1 VSYSEHPMHSLK
13 LCRVGRPVRVDS
25 RAAGAWQAGVI
36 PFHSFW
42 VFEAVTKPRPYRAR
56 VQSHAP
62 RLGSLGYAAHSS
74 SRHSGVAALTGRNC
88 HETMYS
94 CGFHISPI
102 KPMKMRSLP
111 TEQSHCVH
119 SFKLCIGS
127 AMYISTLRCNA
138 DGQGAKRDL
147 RQKTVSSGTIQ
158 GFFYQPILSLASGN
172 VPLWSFQ

>member
-1 VSYSEHPMHSLK
+1 MSGIERAFWANLCRLPLPMHSLK
-13 LCRVGRPVRVDS
+13 LCTVGRPVSVDA

-42 VFEAVTKPRPYRAR
+42 VFEAVVKPRPYRAR
-56 VQSHAP
+56 VQCHAP
-62 RLGSLGYAAHSS
+62 RLGTLSNAAHSS

-88 HETMYS
+88 HETMYR
-94 CGFHISPI
+94 CGFHIPPI

-127 AMYISTLRCNA
+127 
-138 DGQGAKRDL
+138 
-147 RQKTVSSGTIQ
+147 VSRL
-158 GFFYQPILSLASGN
+158 LSEAAFGLAES
-172 VPLWSFQ
+172 LYL